1 MWGKVSC
8 LTKHRFKKN
17 QTRTK
22 EVTRLGYMAW
32 TRHRKLSTCMVEGT
46 GSRLGACAL
55 IKPLFPFY

>member
-1 MWGKVSC
+1 MWGKASC

-32 TRHRKLSTCMVEGT
+32 TRHRNQLAWLKGQVHGLAHVH
-46 GSRLGACAL
+46 
-55 IKPLFPFY
+55 